1 MASVAVH
8 LGPVMTCLRLHHQ
21 RILVDSSCPLR
32 LSYRARIGQCQVIVL
47 MPQIARPGALIVLGG
62 LDHQCGRLCSTL
74 RLEVSAFT

>member
-47 MPQIARPGALIVLGG
+47 MPQIHLLLAQVRSLFWVVLTINVVVYV
-62 LDHQCGRLCSTL
+62 LP
-74 RLEVSAFT
+74 